1 MMNDL
6 SIKKIRKIDFLG
18 LYEKLVTEVEMTSK
32 ELEKILTI
40 AIVMI
45 NSNDLH
51 VKQLGYRIIVFF
63 SNQYK
68 NYIPLYEIAI
78 NQGLYPISHFIEAHL
93 ISEDKKNF
101 FTELNESYSQLFK
114 KNEIYQSQAQYE
126 LSEFYTNHIDSSLSV
141 VAPTSYGKTELILD
155 TIRMNASKKICIITP
170 TKSLLA
176 QTRKRILSA
185 KIEGLNKV
193 VVHPEM
199 FDENDTSCVSVLT
212 QERLIRLLKIAP
224 SYSFD
229 YVIIDEAH
237 EIFDSGNRNELLA
250 SAIILLNKRNPHTSF
265 KFLSPFIN
273 DKNNLK
279 IRYTSYNLD
288 AYTINEY
295 IKTEKI
301 YVYDIRNH
309 SGLHFYDQFLN
320 KWYDCPINSLSDID
334 FLLNRSGNKN
344 IIYFNKPSDI
354 EKFAKR
360 IISELPDIEISTE
373 LTKAIKHISEY
384 VNPQYTLVKCLKKG
398 VIYHHGSIPDGIRQY
413 IENIYCA
420 IKEIRFVIT
429 SSTLLEGVNLP
440 ADKMFLFDNRKG
452 QGNLSPSD
460 FRNLIG
466 RVCRFSE
473 IFRNSNTTLK
483 GLEPEIYI
491 VFGEYFKKN
500 ANYKLYVPNCMNIE
514 KKLVDKCENVLLK
527 ETIETQ
533 ENLTNLKLAKEF
545 IENYENGTI
554 NDYSERNTRTDIGK
568 LCILNN
574 IHEFDIFDKEIILQD
589 KTDELKRNQAIISD
603 SNQLIE
609 EFNNIFVQ
617 LIDNK
622 DEHNLIRFKY
632 EATRNY
638 YTMLLNY
645 RLENN
650 SFAQMVKMTVNYWES
665 LIQNHRDRI
674 VYVGRWGDLTRNN
687 GYNKYWTDISEKT
700 KSEKIN
706 LAIVRIKEEQDFID
720 NVIMKF
726 VETFHDIELIDENLY
741 NKIKYGTDN
750 PLQIVLIKN
759 GISSSLSKLLIEK
772 YFNFIN
778 IDITS
783 NIVTISPDIIN
794 EMNNNNEN
802 DILVFEAKNN
812 IF

>member
-1 MMNDL
+1 M
-6 SIKKIRKIDFLG
+6 
-18 LYEKLVTEVEMTSK
+18 
-32 ELEKILTI
+32 
-40 AIVMI
+40 
-45 NSNDLH
+45 
-51 VKQLGYRIIVFF
+51 
-63 SNQYK
+63 
-68 NYIPLYEIAI
+68 
-78 NQGLYPISHFIEAHL
+78 
-93 ISEDKKNF
+93 
-101 FTELNESYSQLFK
+101 
-114 KNEIYQSQAQYE
+114 
-126 LSEFYTNHIDSSLSV
+126 
-141 VAPTSYGKTELILD
+141 
-155 TIRMNASKKICIITP
+155 
-170 TKSLLA
+170 
-176 QTRKRILSA
+176 
-185 KIEGLNKV
+185 
-193 VVHPEM
+193 
-199 FDENDTSCVSVLT
+199 
-212 QERLIRLLKIAP
+212 
-224 SYSFD
+224 
-229 YVIIDEAH
+229 
-237 EIFDSGNRNELLA
+237 
-250 SAIILLNKRNPHTSF
+250 
-265 KFLSPFIN
+265 
-273 DKNNLK
+273 
-279 IRYTSYNLD
+279 
-288 AYTINEY
+288 
-295 IKTEKI
+295 
-301 YVYDIRNH
+301 
-309 SGLHFYDQFLN
+309 
-320 KWYDCPINSLSDID
+320 SDID